1 MLTSTNCGRRSAKYA
16 GRSGRLDFRG
26 IKPKFRSRAR
36 LVDSGAAGLS
46 SLLPFAL
53 TTMPPKAAPFVVPD
67 LKTGTNAELVEYS
80 AELKRVIGDLDE
92 RSKSTGRPSEKLQP
106 LIERRKQVERELNR
120 RQRAER
126 LDEDVNDAL
135 AFYLAPPVPKGDKN
149 SSARTGA
156 PVAPAAKEANAPRLT
171 RTSARTASSAPATSA
186 AAASR
191 SSSSHRAG
199 GSARYPSSASER
211 DDDEFVEAG
220 VHGEEFDEVRASL
233 RRCLRGASLMPL
245 TS

>member
-1 MLTSTNCGRRSAKYA
+1 MP
-16 GRSGRLDFRG
+16 D
-26 IKPKFRSRAR
+26 
-36 LVDSGAAGLS
+36 VSGASTFAGSNLS
-46 SLLPFAL
+46 LGPARGWLTRGQPALVRSPPFAL

-67 LKTGTNAELVEYS
+67 LKTGTDAELVAYS

-186 AAASR
+186 AAAAS

-220 VHGEEFDEVRASL
+220 VHGEEFDEVRASR